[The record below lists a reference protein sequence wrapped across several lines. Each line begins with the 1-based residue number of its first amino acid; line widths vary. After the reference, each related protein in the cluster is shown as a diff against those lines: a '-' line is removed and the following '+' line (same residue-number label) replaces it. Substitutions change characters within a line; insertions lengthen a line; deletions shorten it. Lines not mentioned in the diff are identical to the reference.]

1 MSPAEVQR
9 LEGSLGVSLPLAY
22 RQALQ
27 NNQLPGRWIDHPEF
41 ITVAAMLGE
50 ENKHFRMNPEDQSE
64 LRAPGIVGAIKFFL
78 FYGSRRRILE
88 KRREWFATWVEAGRF
103 VVGSDLA
110 EERYFIVLTEAFPKV
125 YRYELETRRASVAAW
140 QRGSG
145 VDSGMASRSQEYA
158 NTYRK

>member
-1 MSPAEVQR
+1 
-9 LEGSLGVSLPLAY
+9 
-22 RQALQ
+22 
-27 NNQLPGRWIDHPEF
+27 
-41 ITVAAMLGE
+41 
-50 ENKHFRMNPEDQSE
+50 MNPEDLSE

-110 EERYFIVLTEAFPKV
+110 EERYFIVLTEASPKV
-125 YRYELETRRASVAAW
+125 YRYELETRRASVA
-140 QRGSG
+140 GSG
-145 VDSGMASRSQEYA
+145 VNSGMASRSQEYA